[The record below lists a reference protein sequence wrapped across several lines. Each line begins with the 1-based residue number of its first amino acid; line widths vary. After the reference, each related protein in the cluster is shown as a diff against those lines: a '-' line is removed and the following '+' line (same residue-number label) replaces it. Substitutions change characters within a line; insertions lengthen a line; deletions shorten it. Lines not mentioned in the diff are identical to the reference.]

1 VDVAVVKKVPAPG
14 PATSGGGP
22 GGLLRLL
29 GLAVVLCG
37 AAWGLTACFNPQQP
51 GCAFS
56 CASDGICPAGYSCQ
70 SDRLCHRTD
79 GQGTCAVTH
88 LGDAGGD
95 GQPGDAAPS
104 GAAHDGPGAD

>member
-1 VDVAVVKKVPAPG
+1 MKAAGSPVLGNG
-14 PATSGGGP
+14 PRA
-22 GGLLRLL
+22 LLRLL
-29 GLAVVLCG
+29 GLALVLGG

-70 SDRLCHRTD
+70 SDQLCHRTD
-79 GQGTCAVTH
+79 GQGTCSVTH
-88 LGDAGGD
+88 LGDAGV
-95 GQPGDAAPS
+95 DAAPG